1 VKPGSLPRVALAV
14 MAVVLAAGAG
24 WAVFGSAATLSVTP
38 KNHSGFRT
46 CVLSAYPK
54 TAAVEFDSWVDE
66 GGPGTS
72 KGTATDIQ
80 IQSRATKNYRG
91 FIRFDVLGR
100 CAPTIAASAT
110 IRTAL
115 LRLNLFAHPASGTRT
130 YNINRVTGPC
140 VEPAT
145 TCWTE
150 GGLTWSNQPAVAAGV
165 TSTLSLSSSSTNSV
179 YYAFDVT
186 ADVAAMVA
194 GTASN
199 YGWRIADS
207 AESASGG
214 GVSAIFNSK
223 DLDTAARAPEL
234 VIVYS
239 P

>member
-1 VKPGSLPRVALAV
+1 VTAVAF
-14 MAVVLAAGAG
+14 AAGAG

-38 KNHSGFRT
+38 KNHSAFRT
-46 CVLSAYPK
+46 CVLTAYPK
-54 TAAVEFDSWVDE
+54 ATTVEFDSWVDE
-66 GGPGTS
+66 SGPKAN
-72 KGTATDIQ
+72 KGSAAAIEV
-80 IQSRATKNYRG
+80 QSRANKNYRG
-91 FIRFDVLGR
+91 FIRFDVLGK
-100 CAPTIAASAT
+100 CAPTIAGSAT
-110 IRTAL
+110 IRTAH
-115 LRLNLFAHPASGTRT
+115 LRLNLSGPPASSRT

-140 VEPAT
+140 VEAAI

-150 GGLTWSNQPAVAAGV
+150 GGLTWSNQPAVAAAV

-186 ADVAAMVA
+186 TDVAAFVA

-207 AESASGG
+207 AEGASVD
-214 GVSAIFNSK
+214 VSVSFNSK
-223 DLDTAARAPEL
+223 NVDIAARAPEL